1 MSTLTKTNGNDNII
15 GTNSD
20 DDIFALAGNDIAVFS
35 RMRGDKF
42 SERLAVQDSNTP
54 HLCDCRYIINPLRG
68 YDYVDGGEGN
78 DLLIVNYSSN
88 TYNDGD
94 GSDGHIESY
103 LYDNGDGSYYGSF
116 WASTVDWYDNVDF
129 DNIERF
135 QITGTK
141 FDDYI
146 AVGTGNDTVNG
157 GAGIDTLTDDFSN
170 STSNLV
176 LNTTGSTIIAS
187 TGSSYTSI
195 EAFIVTTGSGNDTIT
210 LKGAYDDTI
219 DTGAGNDSINAGL
232 GYDYVDGGEG
242 NDLLIV
248 NYSSNTYNDGDGSDG
263 HIESYL
269 YDNGDGSY
277 YGSFWASTVD
287 WYDNVDFDNI
297 ERF

>member
-135 QITGTK
+135 
-141 FDDYI
+141 
-146 AVGTGNDTVNG
+146 
-157 GAGIDTLTDDFSN
+157 
-170 STSNLV
+170 
-176 LNTTGSTIIAS
+176 
-187 TGSSYTSI
+187 
-195 EAFIVTTGSGNDTIT
+195 
-210 LKGAYDDTI
+210 
-219 DTGAGNDSINAGL
+219 
-232 GYDYVDGGEG
+232 
-242 NDLLIV
+242 
-248 NYSSNTYNDGDGSDG
+248 
-263 HIESYL
+263 
-269 YDNGDGSY
+269 
-277 YGSFWASTVD
+277 
-287 WYDNVDFDNI
+287 
-297 ERF
+297 